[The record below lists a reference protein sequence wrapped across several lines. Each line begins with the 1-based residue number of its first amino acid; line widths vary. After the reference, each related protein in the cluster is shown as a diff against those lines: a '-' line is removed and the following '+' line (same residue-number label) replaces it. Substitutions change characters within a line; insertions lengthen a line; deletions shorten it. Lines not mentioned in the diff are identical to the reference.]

1 MLRSR
6 TCRRRRR
13 PKAAR
18 ARRRARSRRGLA
30 ETYVRAHACS
40 FLSLAF
46 GLLDCTRV
54 FETSIDTSTITKRNA
69 QVTAAQLRKAQAAAE
84 AGKNAAGAE
93 EEEEE
98 EGSLDGVAALVGLL
112 PSGQG
117 AAVAEDEGSSADG
130 ASVASGSSKG
140 SRRMKGS
147 GRGQGGKALA
157 VGRCVFC
164 KKEFKLCGA
173 LRWLC

>member
-1 MLRSR
+1 MITR
-6 TCRRRRR
+6 THTC
-13 PKAAR
+13 
-18 ARRRARSRRGLA
+18 
-30 ETYVRAHACS
+30 
-40 FLSLAF
+40 F
-46 GLLDCTRV
+46 
-54 FETSIDTSTITKRNA
+54 STTQRNA

-84 AGKNAAGAE
+84 AGKKAAGA
-93 EEEEE
+93 EEE

-112 PSGQG
+112 PSG
-117 AAVAEDEGSSADG
+117 AAVAEDDESAAADG

-140 SRRMKGS
+140 SRRTKGS

-164 KKEFKLCGA
+164 EKEFKLCSA